1 MGVQLTHSE
10 LFEQSNALIADA
22 RALMESPDA
31 NAETHETVL
40 KMIEDA
46 KSLRARSRSLA
57 ELEAMAAEAL
67 PETSEVNP
75 SGAESTHGFKSFG
88 EYLQKIWRVTKY
100 NEWDP
105 RLKNAQVRF
114 EDDPTPA
121 FETKDQG
128 WLETKAMSEAVGA
141 DGGFSV
147 FPEYRS
153 NMFMLTEFSKYVRE
167 RALVLPMKARQ
178 VFIPVLDQTGSTAG
192 ISNLYGGVVPSWTEE
207 SAEKSET
214 DPELRQ
220 MAIVAHKL
228 ALYTEASDELLAD
241 SALPLETLLYQL
253 FGGAISNEEEWAFI
267 NGTGAGQP
275 LGINNAGCAATH
287 RQTRVA
293 ANQISITDVF
303 NMLSHFIGKQPIW
316 LAHQSTMPQI
326 LSLNG
331 PTGNP
336 SYVWIGNGRDQMPTT
351 LMGYS
356 IYFIENT
363 VTLGSEGDLIL
374 ADWSKYVIGDR
385 QSTTI
390 DSSKHFKFRND
401 LTAWRAVHRVGGRPW
416 LSAELTLRDGTT
428 QVSPFVILDD
438 GVTPT

>member
-67 PETSEVNP
+67 PETPEVNP

-147 FPEYRS
+147 FPE
-153 NMFMLTEFSKYVRE
+153 
-167 RALVLPMKARQ
+167 
-178 VFIPVLDQTGSTAG
+178 
-192 ISNLYGGVVPSWTEE
+192 
-207 SAEKSET
+207 
-214 DPELRQ
+214 
-220 MAIVAHKL
+220 
-228 ALYTEASDELLAD
+228 
-241 SALPLETLLYQL
+241 
-253 FGGAISNEEEWAFI
+253 
-267 NGTGAGQP
+267 
-275 LGINNAGCAATH
+275 
-287 RQTRVA
+287 
-293 ANQISITDVF
+293 
-303 NMLSHFIGKQPIW
+303 
-316 LAHQSTMPQI
+316 
-326 LSLNG
+326 
-331 PTGNP
+331 
-336 SYVWIGNGRDQMPTT
+336 
-351 LMGYS
+351 
-356 IYFIENT
+356 
-363 VTLGSEGDLIL
+363 
-374 ADWSKYVIGDR
+374 
-385 QSTTI
+385 
-390 DSSKHFKFRND
+390 
-401 LTAWRAVHRVGGRPW
+401 
-416 LSAELTLRDGTT
+416 
-428 QVSPFVILDD
+428 
-438 GVTPT
+438 